1 MYGARGADEAVLE
14 ELQGVIS
21 SDGALGQSEVIKTI
35 KVSFVHV
42 WTASNR
48 QARTDL
54 LKALLVEQVVGGFKQ
69 AISMEEG
76 EEPRM
81 VVQKEVKLQRPR
93 SKLVHP
99 VAPRS

>member
-1 MYGARGADEAVLE
+1 MYG
-14 ELQGVIS
+14 LQ
-21 SDGALGQSEVIKTI
+21 A
-35 KVSFVHV
+35 
-42 WTASNR
+42 NN

-69 AISMEEG
+69 AITIEEG

-93 SKLVHP
+93 SKLVLP
-99 VAPRS
+99 VAPQS

>member
-1 MYGARGADEAVLE
+1 MYG
-14 ELQGVIS
+14 LQ
-21 SDGALGQSEVIKTI
+21 A
-35 KVSFVHV
+35 
-42 WTASNR
+42 NN

-93 SKLVHP
+93 SKLIHSVIL
-99 VAPRS
+99 RS